1 MAVTPASSNLG
12 NARAIL
18 LRSHFIEWVDAAL
31 LIDQEIDDSAEK
43 KARKSKKEDGQDAG
57 AEKNT
62 KKKAVAAAT

>member
-1 MAVTPASSNLG
+1 MKLG
-12 NARAIL
+12 QRKSDSAPVAFL
-18 LRSHFIEWVDAAL
+18 EWVDAAL

-43 KARKSKKEDGQDAG
+43 KARKPKKEDGQDAG